1 MSITQ
6 HHHVASIY
14 NKDSTNKVTIN
25 SSTTD
30 GIFIYQNETILMEGN
45 PPLTLDTV
53 YTKVGFYYVGDKKV
67 AEMLLSKGITE
78 QIQPHSGN
86 IEHTC
91 SIGFNPIEQSWN
103 GWSHRAIYGFG
114 IDSVVERG
122 DCAYVPVDKE
132 DVLRDIQAFW
142 DHGIAQKGGGKNAH
156 MTFTTNITN
165 VRFDVEQN
173 GVSGL
178 LYDKLCACSD
188 PNGPSLSSIDD
199 FKPYPVPW
207 GRGEWRAL
215 TLDDAKEMAIAFAAS
230 VS

>member
-1 MSITQ
+1 MNP
-6 HHHVASIY
+6 VPCAPVP
-14 NKDSTNKVTIN
+14 STYLRSNNTVVVQK
-25 SSTTD
+25 SETD
-30 GIFIYQNETILMEGN
+30 GIFIYQTEVVTDPDN
-45 PPLTLDTV
+45 PPVTLN
-53 YTKVGFYYVGDKKV
+53 V
-67 AEMLLSKGITE
+67 AYNPNGLYIGSRESVLMLQQRGITQVE
-78 QIQPHSGN
+78 LAKPD
-86 IEHTC
+86 HTIC
-91 SIGFNPIEQSWN
+91 SIGYNAVENKWY

-199 FKPYPVPW
+199 FEPYPVPW

-215 TLDDAKEMAIAFAAS
+215 TLDDAKEMAIAFAAG

>member
-103 GWSHRAIYGFG
+103 GWSHRAIFGFG
-114 IDSVVERG
+114 IGSEVKKG
-122 DCAYVPVDKE
+122 DCAYHPTCAADME
-132 DVLRDIQAFW
+132 AEYLAFW
-142 DHGIAQKGGGKNAH
+142 DIGIERECETPDKKCTTQLDYMNHDVVEDGVLGFKASKTT
-156 MTFTTNITN
+156 TFNFEG
-165 VRFDVEQN
+165 R
-173 GVSGL
+173 
-178 LYDKLCACSD
+178 
-188 PNGPSLSSIDD
+188 GP
-199 FKPYPVPW
+199 FTHVGFEPYPAVW

-215 TLDDAKEMAIAFAAS
+215 TLDDAKEMAIAFAAG